1 MADTT
6 VKTPTVEEQFKA
18 REAQSQQGINQTY
31 DTNLNNQK
39 EGLLNAYNANTAA
52 QAQQRQGIQKN
63 FGVANYDIGV
73 QNDRNDRNVTQFAD
87 VRDVNT
93 GLGSQHRLNLNN
105 ARNNATGKLAF
116 QQQQALQESD
126 RQAALME
133 TNYKN
138 RVAAAL
144 ADNDY
149 KRAAALMDDYNN
161 QNTWREQ
168 QAQILASYG
177 DFSGY
182 KPLYGDDTTGLMEK
196 TWNAQNPE
204 AAYRMGRIDAETYK
218 RITGSYPRGYNPG
231 GGGWGGGGYGPAGEP
246 EQTASLYGLNT
257 AGAHPGINHSL
268 YHTAYSTQTP
278 SLYGLS
284 KASK

>member
-1 MADTT
+1 MAETT
-6 VKTPTVEEQFKA
+6 TTATEEKKTPTLEEQFKA
-18 REAQSQQGINQTY
+18 RETQSQQGINKIY
-31 DTNLNNQK
+31 DTNLTNQK
-39 EGLLNAYNANTAA
+39 QGLLDAYNSNTAA
-52 QAQQRQGIQKN
+52 QAQQTQDIQKN
-63 FGVANYDIGV
+63 FGAANYDIGV
-73 QNDRNDRNVTQFAD
+73 QNDRNANNVTQFAD

-105 ARNNATGKLAF
+105 ARASSMGKVAF
-116 QQQQALQESD
+116 QQQQALQESQ

-168 QAQILASYG
+168 QAQILATFG

-182 KPLYGDDTTGLMEK
+182 KPLYGDETVGTMQK
-196 TWNAQNPE
+196 VWNAQNPE
-204 AAYRMGRIDAETYK
+204 AAYRMGNIDAETYK
-218 RITGSYPRGYNPG
+218 NITGSYPRGYTPPSYFG
-231 GGGWGGGGYGPAGEP
+231 GWGGWGGGGTPKMKSAGHDYVVSPANIGAITP
-246 EQTASLYGLNT
+246 TA
-257 AGAHPGINHSL
+257 INAREK
-268 YHTAYSTQTP
+268 Y
-278 SLYGLS
+278 
-284 KASK
+284 

>member
-6 VKTPTVEEQFKA
+6 TEEKKGPTLEEQFKA
-18 REAQSQQGINQTY
+18 REAQSQQGINKIY
-31 DTNLNNQK
+31 DTNLSNQK

-52 QAQQRQGIQKN
+52 QAQQRQDIQKN

-182 KPLYGDDTTGLMEK
+182 KPLYGDETTGLMEK
-196 TWNAQNPE
+196 AWNAQNPE
-204 AAYRMGRIDAETYK
+204 AAYRMGRIDANTYK
-218 RITGSYPRGYNPG
+218 NITGSWPRGYTPPSS
-231 GGGWGGGGYGPAGEP
+231 GWGGLWGWVSLPDKGGPKPGTYVPPAYTDPGSDG
-246 EQTASLYGLNT
+246 QGNSTAIYV
-257 AGAHPGINHSL
+257 P
-268 YHTAYSTQTP
+268 P
-278 SLYGLS
+278 RR
-284 KASK
+284 

>member
-6 VKTPTVEEQFKA
+6 TTTTEEKKTPTLEEQFKA
-18 REAQSQQGINQTY
+18 REAQSQQGINKIY

-52 QAQQRQGIQKN
+52 QAQQRQDIQKN

-168 QAQILASYG
+168 QAQILASFG

-182 KPLYGDDTTGLMEK
+182 KPLYGDETTGLMEK
-196 TWNAQNPE
+196 TWNAQNPD
-204 AAYRMGRIDAETYK
+204 AAYRLGRIDANTYK
-218 RITGSYPRGYNPG
+218 NITGSWPRGYTPPSY
-231 GGGWGGGGYGPAGEP
+231 GGWSGWGYAPKLKDAGHDYVQAP
-246 EQTASLYGLNT
+246 THTVDWSLPGSLLDFTLGN
-257 AGAHPGINHSL
+257 AGKKG
-268 YHTAYSTQTP
+268 
-278 SLYGLS
+278 
-284 KASK
+284 